1 MNRSNLNSDDFMSY
15 IQNWWNKLGYM
26 NKGLIIL
33 SCLIYS
39 STFFTAVIATY
50 SLNIPIITIYKFQL
64 WRLFTSCFLHIN
76 ILQLLFSLMSLIPIT
91 DILEKE
97 QGSVGLLLDFFKKA
111 TLIQILFSVIVLALG
126 LIEVIEVNMIFSCGL
141 WSLVMY
147 YLTLR
152 CAMYPEQ

>member
-1 MNRSNLNSDDFMSY
+1 
-15 IQNWWNKLGYM
+15 
-26 NKGLIIL
+26 
-33 SCLIYS
+33 
-39 STFFTAVIATY
+39 
-50 SLNIPIITIYKFQL
+50 
-64 WRLFTSCFLHIN
+64 
-76 ILQLLFSLMSLIPIT
+76 MSLIPIT